1 MFNIMKLKIKVKR
14 INKNIELPKI
24 IDKGEWVDL
33 RAAGTF
39 SLLVPQA
46 ETLKT
51 HTLNGIRVSHRDVNF
66 DYRLIPLGIAIKLPK
81 GFEAIVAPR
90 SSTYKNYG
98 VIQTNSIGII
108 DNSYSGDSDEWK
120 MPVLA
125 FRDAVINEGDRVCQ
139 FRIQLSQKA
148 TMWQKIKW
156 LFSSGIKLE
165 EVESLGDN
173 NRGGFCSTGVN

>member
-1 MFNIMKLKIKVKR
+1 MKLKIKVKR

-33 RAAGTF
+33 RAAETIN
-39 SLLVPQA
+39 LKAPQA

-51 HTLNGIRVSHRDVNF
+51 KTINGERVSSRDVSF
-66 DYRLIPLGIAIKLPK
+66 DFKLIPLGIAIKLPK

-98 VIQTNSIGII
+98 IIQTNSIGII

-120 MPVLA
+120 MPVISFA
-125 FRDAVINEGDRVCQ
+125 NTTINKGDRICQ

-156 LFSSGIKLE
+156 LLSSGIKVE
-165 EVESLGDN
+165 EVESLGDD

>member
-1 MFNIMKLKIKVKR
+1 MKLKIKVKR

-33 RAAGTF
+33 RAAETIN
-39 SLLVPQA
+39 LKAPQA

-51 HTLNGIRVSHRDVNF
+51 KTINGERVSSRDVSF
-66 DYRLIPLGIAIKLPK
+66 DFKLIPLGIAIKLPK

-98 VIQTNSIGII
+98 IIQTNSIGII

-120 MPVLA
+120 MPVISFA
-125 FRDAVINEGDRVCQ
+125 NTTINKRDRICQ
-139 FRIQLSQKA
+139 FKIQLSQKA

-156 LFSSGIKLE
+156 LLSSGIKVE
-165 EVESLGDN
+165 EVKSLGDN

>member
-1 MFNIMKLKIKVKR
+1 MKLKIKVKR

-33 RAAGTF
+33 RAAETIN
-39 SLLVPQA
+39 LKAPQA

-51 HTLNGIRVSHRDVNF
+51 KTINGERVSSRDVSF
-66 DYRLIPLGIAIKLPK
+66 DFKLIPLGIAIKLPK

-98 VIQTNSIGII
+98 ITQTNSIGII

-120 MPVLA
+120 MPVLS
-125 FRDAVINEGDRVCQ
+125 FRDTIINEGDRVCQ
-139 FRIQLSQKA
+139 FKIQLSQKA
-148 TMWQKIKW
+148 TVWQRIKW
-156 LFSSGIKLE
+156 LLSSGIKVE
-165 EVESLGDN
+165 EVEALGDD

>member
-1 MFNIMKLKIKVKR
+1 MKLKIKVKR

-33 RAAGTF
+33 RAAETIN
-39 SLLVPQA
+39 LKAPQA

-51 HTLNGIRVSHRDVNF
+51 KTINGERVSSRDVSF
-66 DYRLIPLGIAIKLPK
+66 DFKLIPLGIAIKLPK

-98 VIQTNSIGII
+98 IIQTNSIGII

-120 MPVLA
+120 MPVISFA
-125 FRDAVINEGDRVCQ
+125 NTTINKRDRICQ
-139 FRIQLSQKA
+139 FKIQLSQKA
-148 TMWQKIKW
+148 TIWQRIKW
-156 LFSSGIKLE
+156 LLSSGIKVE

>member
-1 MFNIMKLKIKVKR
+1 MKLKIKVKR
-14 INKNIELPKI
+14 ISKDIELPKI

-33 RAAGTF
+33 RAAETIN
-39 SLLVPQA
+39 LKAPQA

-51 HTLNGIRVSHRDVNF
+51 KTINGERVSSRDVSF
-66 DYRLIPLGIAIKLPK
+66 DFKLIPLGIAIKLPK

-98 VIQTNSIGII
+98 IIQTNSIGII

-120 MPVLA
+120 MPIISFA
-125 FRDAVINEGDRVCQ
+125 NTTINKRDRICQ
-139 FRIQLSQKA
+139 FKIQLSQKA

-156 LFSSGIKLE
+156 LLSSGIKVE

>member
-1 MFNIMKLKIKVKR
+1 MKLKIKVKR
-14 INKNIELPKI
+14 ISKDIELPKI

-33 RAAGTF
+33 RAAETIN
-39 SLLVPQA
+39 LKAPQA

-51 HTLNGIRVSHRDVNF
+51 KTINGERVSSRDVSF
-66 DYRLIPLGIAIKLPK
+66 DFKLIPLGIAIKLPK

-90 SSTYKNYG
+90 SSTYKNYEI
-98 VIQTNSIGII
+98 IQTNSIGII

-120 MPVLA
+120 MPVISFA
-125 FRDAVINEGDRVCQ
+125 NTTINKRDRICQ
-139 FRIQLSQKA
+139 FKIQLSQKA

-156 LFSSGIKLE
+156 LLSSGIKVE